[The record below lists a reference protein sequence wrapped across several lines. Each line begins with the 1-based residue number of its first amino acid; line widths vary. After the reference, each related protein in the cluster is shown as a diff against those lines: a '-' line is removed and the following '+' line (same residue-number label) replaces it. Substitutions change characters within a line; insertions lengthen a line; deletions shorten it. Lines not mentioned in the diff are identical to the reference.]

1 LSGLKI
7 EDVAPTVLY
16 LMGLPIPS
24 DMDGRMLTE
33 IVAPACLEHRPIKK
47 GEPLGRWPSEE
58 AAVFGGEIVSDEDE
72 EEIRERLRGLG
83 YVD

>member
-1 LSGLKI
+1 
-7 EDVAPTVLY
+7 
-16 LMGLPIPS
+16 
-24 DMDGRMLTE
+24 MDGRLLTE
-33 IVAPACLEHRPIKK
+33 IIAPDSLENRPAKV

-58 AAVFGGEIVSDEDE
+58 AALFSDEIVSDEDE